1 MHHLIKSTPNES
13 SAMTAIGGLPKRGD
27 HQGVG
32 DVRLN
37 VQIAL
42 YVWNTETSADLK
54 FYFSCTLGPNI

>member
-42 YVWNTETSADLK
+42 YVWNTETSR
-54 FYFSCTLGPNI
+54 